1 MQYFLQVNYLIFI
14 GGFNAKESIGL
25 CVKEVFQDSL
35 MISYTWYGREENQR
49 PLYNTRLVKAIYG
62 MILLYIIL
70 NLYINDIT
78 ILIIMFF
85 RCHLRKQ
92 KFCETNAGC
101 ISNIYAGCCAD
112 GQTKTSK

>member
-35 MISYTWYGREENQR
+35 MISYTWFGREENQR

-78 ILIIMFF
+78 ILIIMFC
-85 RCHLRKQ
+85 RCHLRK
-92 KFCETNAGC
+92 
-101 ISNIYAGCCAD
+101 
-112 GQTKTSK
+112 